1 MKQLLAI
8 FTGLLLC
15 LSWHLD
21 AKELVVLK
29 ADFRPRPPEMR
40 YGDTPSGFT
49 GPLVTILERACER
62 AGCKIDWQDK
72 PFPRSMRDLRRG
84 RTHIVPRLIF
94 NQKRLAFSQ
103 YVGPIAIVPK
113 PIVFVAHKG
122 HDLADEATLLKS
134 RLGVK
139 LGTYYSDF
147 INYDNRL
154 LRVTAADDE
163 NLVRMFAAKR
173 FDYIAVIDKSSI
185 ETAFKEIGYTDY
197 HFSSFSY
204 ENRMPIYYGFSRAA
218 DNQEFLAMLQYQLE
232 MMIMR
237 GEITDIYRHD
247 AELQAQAATTAPA
260 ATAN

>member
-1 MKQLLAI
+1 MKYVCSI
-8 FTGLLLC
+8 FLWLLLG

-21 AKELVVLK
+21 AEERVVLN

-40 YGDTPSGFT
+40 YGNTPSGFA

-94 NQKRLAFSQ
+94 NQKRLAFSE
-103 YVGPIAIVPK
+103 YVGPIAIMPK
-113 PIVFVAHKG
+113 PIVFIAHKG
-122 HDLADEATLLKS
+122 QDLADEETLLNS

-147 INYDNRL
+147 INYDSRL
-154 LRVTAADDE
+154 LRITAADDE

-173 FDYIAVIDKSSI
+173 FDYVAVIDKRSI
-185 ETAFKEIGYTDY
+185 EQAFKNIGYTDY
-197 HFSSFSY
+197 HYSSFSY
-204 ENRMPIYYGFSRAA
+204 ENRMPIYYGFSRKA
-218 DNQEFLAMLQYQLE
+218 DHQDFLAKLQYQLE
-232 MMIMR
+232 MMILR
-237 GEITDIYRHD
+237 GEITDIYRQD
-247 AELQAQAATTAPA
+247 AELLAAQSGAQHNH
-260 ATAN
+260 AN